1 MKGVGRQGG
10 DYKQSALQA
19 AVDKMD
25 VTRSAVDEIV
35 AKGADRKSWLCFC
48 SGVEHAEHVRDE
60 IRSRGISC
68 ETISGETPK
77 DERRRIIEDFKS
89 YKIRAL
95 TNNSVLTTGFNHKGV
110 DLIAALRPT
119 LSVSLYVQ
127 MMGRGTRVMYVS
139 AVVAGSPENRKQHE
153 LDAAASVTFNLGVG
167 AMNWTWAEY
176 WRKGQIKKAAAH
188 LASNYNTA
196 KGKKLP
202 GLVRRRKEEALLF
215 EKGIY
220 TGVGVTKEVTAE
232 PPVLPDPVVKEAQEL
247 LTTAGLNP
255 GAIDG
260 WMGEKTKAA
269 VIAYQKAHPHL
280 IADGIIG
287 PATIA
292 QLRRDACAAKDVV
305 TKGASSAAGSGL
317 LAFTAGLPWGWIAA
331 GVLVAV
337 VGYVAYRNRDVI
349 TRRWNSWRG
358 KEVVV

>member
-1 MKGVGRQGG
+1 MPITKISTQGRAFVRMHEGNPLTCYLDPVG
-10 DYKQSALQA
+10 
-19 AVDKMD
+19 
-25 VTRSAVDEIV
+25 IP
-35 AKGADRKSWLCFC
+35 
-48 SGVEHAEHVRDE
+48 
-60 IRSRGISC
+60 
-68 ETISGETPK
+68 TIG
-77 DERRRIIEDFKS
+77 
-89 YKIRAL
+89 
-95 TNNSVLTTGFNHKGV
+95 TGFTMGSDSVRRELAKIGITKLV
-110 DLIAALRPT
+110 PGKTKITAAQSDVILDAV
-119 LSVSLYVQ
+119 LAAEYVP
-127 MMGRGTRVMYVS
+127 
-139 AVVAGSPENRKQHE
+139 AVVAGSPNDRKQHE

-167 AMNWTWAEY
+167 AMNWTWAQL

-196 KGKKLP
+196 KGNKLP

-220 TGVGVTKEVTAE
+220 TGVGVTKDVTAA

-292 QLRRDACAAKDVV
+292 QLRRDAGAAKDVV

-337 VGYVAYRNRDVI
+337 VGYLAYRNRDVI
-349 TRRWNSWRG
+349 ARRWNSWRG

>member
-1 MKGVGRQGG
+1 MPITKISTQGRAFVRLHEGNPLTCYLDPVG
-10 DYKQSALQA
+10 
-19 AVDKMD
+19 
-25 VTRSAVDEIV
+25 IP
-35 AKGADRKSWLCFC
+35 
-48 SGVEHAEHVRDE
+48 
-60 IRSRGISC
+60 
-68 ETISGETPK
+68 TIG
-77 DERRRIIEDFKS
+77 
-89 YKIRAL
+89 
-95 TNNSVLTTGFNHKGV
+95 TGFTMGSDSVRRELAKIG
-110 DLIAALRPT
+110 IAKLVPGKTKITAAQSDVILDAV
-119 LSVSLYVQ
+119 LAAEYVP
-127 MMGRGTRVMYVS
+127 

-167 AMNWTWAEY
+167 AMNWTWAEL

-215 EKGIY
+215 EKGFY
-220 TGVGVTKEVTAE
+220 TGVGVTKDVTAA
-232 PPVLPDPVVKEAQEL
+232 PPVPPDPVVKEAQEL

-280 IADGIIG
+280 VADGIIG

-292 QLRRDACAAKDVV
+292 QLRRDAGAAKDVV
-305 TKGASSAAGSGL
+305 AKGASSAAGSGM

-349 TRRWNSWRG
+349 ARRWNSWRG

>member
-1 MKGVGRQGG
+1 MPITKISTQGRAFVRLHEGNPLTCYLDPVG
-10 DYKQSALQA
+10 
-19 AVDKMD
+19 
-25 VTRSAVDEIV
+25 IP
-35 AKGADRKSWLCFC
+35 
-48 SGVEHAEHVRDE
+48 
-60 IRSRGISC
+60 
-68 ETISGETPK
+68 TIG
-77 DERRRIIEDFKS
+77 
-89 YKIRAL
+89 
-95 TNNSVLTTGFNHKGV
+95 TGFTMRSDSVRRELAKIGITKLSPGKTKITASQSDV
-110 DLIAALRPT
+110 ILDAVLAAE
-119 LSVSLYVQ
+119 YVP
-127 MMGRGTRVMYVS
+127 

-167 AMNWTWAEY
+167 AMNWTWADL
-176 WRKGQIKKAAAH
+176 WRKGQIQKAAAH

-220 TGVGVTKEVTAE
+220 TGVGVTKEATAE
-232 PPVLPDPVVKEAQEL
+232 PPVKPDPVVKEAQEL

-260 WMGEKTKAA
+260 WMGAKTKAA

-292 QLRRDACAAKDVV
+292 QLRRDAGAAKDVIA
-305 TKGASSAAGSGL
+305 KGASSAAGSGL

-349 TRRWNSWRG
+349 ARRWNSWRG
-358 KEVVV
+358 KEVKV

>member
-1 MKGVGRQGG
+1 MPITRISTQGRVFVRLHEGNPLTCYLDPVG
-10 DYKQSALQA
+10 
-19 AVDKMD
+19 
-25 VTRSAVDEIV
+25 IP
-35 AKGADRKSWLCFC
+35 
-48 SGVEHAEHVRDE
+48 
-60 IRSRGISC
+60 
-68 ETISGETPK
+68 TIG
-77 DERRRIIEDFKS
+77 
-89 YKIRAL
+89 
-95 TNNSVLTTGFNHKGV
+95 TGFTMGSDSVRRELAKIGITKLV
-110 DLIAALRPT
+110 PGKTKITAAQSDVILDAV
-119 LSVSLYVQ
+119 LAAEYVP
-127 MMGRGTRVMYVS
+127 

-167 AMNWTWAEY
+167 AMNWTWADL

-292 QLRRDACAAKDVV
+292 QLRRDAGAAKDVV
-305 TKGASSAAGSGL
+305 TKGASSAAGSAL

-331 GVLVAV
+331 GVLMAV

-349 TRRWNSWRG
+349 ARRWNSWRG

>member
-1 MKGVGRQGG
+1 MPITKISTQGRAFVRLHEGNPLTCYLDPVG
-10 DYKQSALQA
+10 
-19 AVDKMD
+19 
-25 VTRSAVDEIV
+25 IP
-35 AKGADRKSWLCFC
+35 
-48 SGVEHAEHVRDE
+48 
-60 IRSRGISC
+60 
-68 ETISGETPK
+68 TIG
-77 DERRRIIEDFKS
+77 
-89 YKIRAL
+89 
-95 TNNSVLTTGFNHKGV
+95 TGFTMRSG
-110 DLIAALRPT
+110 
-119 LSVSLYVQ
+119 SVRRELAKIGITKLVPGKTKITASQSDVILDAVLASEYVP
-127 MMGRGTRVMYVS
+127 

-167 AMNWTWAEY
+167 AMNWTWADL
-176 WRKGQIKKAAAH
+176 WRKGQIQKAAAH

-215 EKGIY
+215 ERGIY

-260 WMGEKTKAA
+260 WMGAKTKAA

-292 QLRRDACAAKDVV
+292 QLRRDAGAAKDVV
-305 TKGASSAAGSGL
+305 TKSASSAAGSGL

-331 GVLVAV
+331 GVLMAV
-337 VGYVAYRNRDVI
+337 VSYVTYRNRDVI
-349 TRRWNSWRG
+349 ARRWNSWRG
-358 KEVVV
+358 REVVV

>member
-1 MKGVGRQGG
+1 MPITKISTQGRAFVRLHEGNPLTCYLDPVG
-10 DYKQSALQA
+10 
-19 AVDKMD
+19 
-25 VTRSAVDEIV
+25 IP
-35 AKGADRKSWLCFC
+35 
-48 SGVEHAEHVRDE
+48 
-60 IRSRGISC
+60 
-68 ETISGETPK
+68 TIG
-77 DERRRIIEDFKS
+77 
-89 YKIRAL
+89 
-95 TNNSVLTTGFNHKGV
+95 TGFTMRSDSVRRELAKIGITKLV
-110 DLIAALRPT
+110 PGKTKITAAQSDIIFDAVLAAE
-119 LSVSLYVQ
+119 YVP
-127 MMGRGTRVMYVS
+127 

-167 AMNWTWAEY
+167 AMNWTWADL

-202 GLVRRRKEEALLF
+202 GFVRRRKEEALLF

-280 IADGIIG
+280 IADGIVG

-292 QLRRDACAAKDVV
+292 QLRRDAGAAKDVV

-317 LAFTAGLPWGWIAA
+317 LALTAGLPWGWIAA

-337 VGYVAYRNRDVI
+337 VGYVTYRNRDVI
-349 TRRWNSWRG
+349 ARRWNSWRG

>member
-1 MKGVGRQGG
+1 MPITKISTQGRSFVRLHEGNPLTCYLDPVG
-10 DYKQSALQA
+10 
-19 AVDKMD
+19 
-25 VTRSAVDEIV
+25 IP
-35 AKGADRKSWLCFC
+35 
-48 SGVEHAEHVRDE
+48 
-60 IRSRGISC
+60 
-68 ETISGETPK
+68 TIG
-77 DERRRIIEDFKS
+77 
-89 YKIRAL
+89 
-95 TNNSVLTTGFNHKGV
+95 TGFTMRSDSVRRELAKIGITKLV
-110 DLIAALRPT
+110 PGKTKITAAQSDVILDAV
-119 LSVSLYVQ
+119 LAAEYVP
-127 MMGRGTRVMYVS
+127 

-167 AMNWTWAEY
+167 AMNWTWADL
-176 WRKGQIKKAAAH
+176 WRKGQIQKAAAH

-232 PPVLPDPVVKEAQEL
+232 PAVLPDPVVKEAQEL

-269 VIAYQKAHPHL
+269 VVAYQTAHPHL

-292 QLRRDACAAKDVV
+292 QLRRDAGAAKDAV

-331 GVLVAV
+331 GVLAAV
-337 VGYVAYRNRDVI
+337 VAYVAYRNRDVVA
-349 TRRWNSWRG
+349 RRWNSWRG

>member
-1 MKGVGRQGG
+1 MPITKISTHGMAFVRLHEGNPLTCYLDPVG
-10 DYKQSALQA
+10 
-19 AVDKMD
+19 
-25 VTRSAVDEIV
+25 IP
-35 AKGADRKSWLCFC
+35 
-48 SGVEHAEHVRDE
+48 
-60 IRSRGISC
+60 
-68 ETISGETPK
+68 TIG
-77 DERRRIIEDFKS
+77 
-89 YKIRAL
+89 
-95 TNNSVLTTGFNHKGV
+95 TGFTMRSDSVRRELAKIGIIKLV
-110 DLIAALRPT
+110 PGKTKITAAQSDAILDAV
-119 LSVSLYVQ
+119 LDAEYVP
-127 MMGRGTRVMYVS
+127 
-139 AVVAGSPENRKQHE
+139 AVVAGSPENRKQQE

-167 AMNWTWAEY
+167 AMKWTWAEF

-220 TGVGVTKEVTAE
+220 TGVGVTKEATAE

-287 PATIA
+287 PATLA
-292 QLRRDACAAKDVV
+292 QLRRDASTAKEAV
-305 TKGASSAAGSGL
+305 TKGVGSAASSGL
-317 LAFTAGLPWGWIAA
+317 LAFAAGLPWGWIAA
-331 GVLVAV
+331 GVAVAAV
-337 VGYVAYRNRDVI
+337 AYVAYRNRDVI
-349 TRRWNSWRG
+349 ARRWNSWRG

>member
-1 MKGVGRQGG
+1 MPITKISTQGRAFVRLHEGNPLTCYLDPVG
-10 DYKQSALQA
+10 
-19 AVDKMD
+19 
-25 VTRSAVDEIV
+25 IP
-35 AKGADRKSWLCFC
+35 
-48 SGVEHAEHVRDE
+48 
-60 IRSRGISC
+60 
-68 ETISGETPK
+68 TIG
-77 DERRRIIEDFKS
+77 
-89 YKIRAL
+89 
-95 TNNSVLTTGFNHKGV
+95 TGFTMRSDSVRRELAKIGITKLV
-110 DLIAALRPT
+110 PGKTKITAAQSDSILDAV
-119 LSVSLYVQ
+119 LAAEYVP
-127 MMGRGTRVMYVS
+127 

-167 AMNWTWAEY
+167 AMNWTWADL
-176 WRKGQIKKAAAH
+176 WRKGQFQKAAAH

-292 QLRRDACAAKDVV
+292 QLRRDAGAAKDVV
-305 TKGASSAAGSGL
+305 TQGASSAAGSGL
-317 LAFTAGLPWGWIAA
+317 FAFTAGLPWGWIAA

-349 TRRWNSWRG
+349 ARRWNSWRG

>member
-1 MKGVGRQGG
+1 MPITKISTQGRAFVRLHEGNPLTCYLDPVG
-10 DYKQSALQA
+10 
-19 AVDKMD
+19 
-25 VTRSAVDEIV
+25 IP
-35 AKGADRKSWLCFC
+35 
-48 SGVEHAEHVRDE
+48 
-60 IRSRGISC
+60 
-68 ETISGETPK
+68 TIG
-77 DERRRIIEDFKS
+77 
-89 YKIRAL
+89 
-95 TNNSVLTTGFNHKGV
+95 TGFTMRSDSVRRELAKIGITKLV
-110 DLIAALRPT
+110 PGKTKITASQSDVILDAVLAAE
-119 LSVSLYVQ
+119 YVP
-127 MMGRGTRVMYVS
+127 

-167 AMNWTWAEY
+167 AMNWTWAEL

-255 GAIDG
+255 GAVDG
-260 WMGEKTKAA
+260 WMGAKTKAA

-292 QLRRDACAAKDVV
+292 QLRRDAGAAKDVV

-349 TRRWNSWRG
+349 ARRWNSWRG

>member
-1 MKGVGRQGG
+1 MPITKISTQGRAFVRLHEGNPLTCYLDPVG
-10 DYKQSALQA
+10 
-19 AVDKMD
+19 
-25 VTRSAVDEIV
+25 IP
-35 AKGADRKSWLCFC
+35 
-48 SGVEHAEHVRDE
+48 
-60 IRSRGISC
+60 
-68 ETISGETPK
+68 TIG
-77 DERRRIIEDFKS
+77 
-89 YKIRAL
+89 
-95 TNNSVLTTGFNHKGV
+95 TGFTMRSDSVRRELAKIGITKLV
-110 DLIAALRPT
+110 PGKTKITTAQSDVILDAVLAAE
-119 LSVSLYVQ
+119 YVP
-127 MMGRGTRVMYVS
+127 

-167 AMNWTWAEY
+167 AMNWTWADL
-176 WRKGQIKKAAAH
+176 WRKGQIQKAAAH

-215 EKGIY
+215 ENGIY
-220 TGVGVTKEVTAE
+220 TGVGVTKEATAE
-232 PPVLPDPVVKEAQEL
+232 PPVKPDPVVKEAQEL

-287 PATIA
+287 PATLA
-292 QLRRDACAAKDVV
+292 QLRRDAGAAKDVV

-337 VGYVAYRNRDVI
+337 VGYVAYRNRDLI
-349 TRRWNSWRG
+349 ARRWNSWRG

>member
-1 MKGVGRQGG
+1 MPITKISTQGRAFVRLHEGNPLTCYLDPVG
-10 DYKQSALQA
+10 
-19 AVDKMD
+19 
-25 VTRSAVDEIV
+25 IP
-35 AKGADRKSWLCFC
+35 
-48 SGVEHAEHVRDE
+48 
-60 IRSRGISC
+60 
-68 ETISGETPK
+68 TIG
-77 DERRRIIEDFKS
+77 
-89 YKIRAL
+89 
-95 TNNSVLTTGFNHKGV
+95 TGFTMGSDSVRRELAKIGITKLV
-110 DLIAALRPT
+110 PGKTKITAAQSDVILDAV
-119 LSVSLYVQ
+119 LAAEYVP
-127 MMGRGTRVMYVS
+127 
-139 AVVAGSPENRKQHE
+139 AVVAGSPSDHKQHE

-167 AMNWTWAEY
+167 AMNWTWAQL

-220 TGVGVTKEVTAE
+220 TGVGVTKDVTAA

-292 QLRRDACAAKDVV
+292 QLRRDAGAAKDVV

-349 TRRWNSWRG
+349 ARRWNSWRG

>member
-1 MKGVGRQGG
+1 MPITKISTHGRAFVRLHEGNPLTCYLDPVG
-10 DYKQSALQA
+10 
-19 AVDKMD
+19 
-25 VTRSAVDEIV
+25 IP
-35 AKGADRKSWLCFC
+35 
-48 SGVEHAEHVRDE
+48 
-60 IRSRGISC
+60 
-68 ETISGETPK
+68 TIG
-77 DERRRIIEDFKS
+77 
-89 YKIRAL
+89 
-95 TNNSVLTTGFNHKGV
+95 TGFTMRSDSVRRELAKIGITKLV
-110 DLIAALRPT
+110 PGKTKITAAQSDVILDAV
-119 LSVSLYVQ
+119 LAAE
-127 MMGRGTRVMYVS
+127 YVS

>member
-1 MKGVGRQGG
+1 MPITKISTQGRAFVRLHEGNPLTCYLDPVG
-10 DYKQSALQA
+10 
-19 AVDKMD
+19 
-25 VTRSAVDEIV
+25 IP
-35 AKGADRKSWLCFC
+35 
-48 SGVEHAEHVRDE
+48 
-60 IRSRGISC
+60 
-68 ETISGETPK
+68 TIG
-77 DERRRIIEDFKS
+77 
-89 YKIRAL
+89 
-95 TNNSVLTTGFNHKGV
+95 TGFTMGSDSVRRELAKIGITKLV
-110 DLIAALRPT
+110 PGKTKITAAQSDVILDAV
-119 LSVSLYVQ
+119 LVAEYVP
-127 MMGRGTRVMYVS
+127 
-139 AVVAGSPENRKQHE
+139 AVVAGSPNDRKQHE
-153 LDAAASVTFNLGVG
+153 LDATASVTFNLGVG
-167 AMNWTWAEY
+167 AMNWTWAEL

-202 GLVRRRKEEALLF
+202 GLARRRKEEALLF

-220 TGVGVTKEVTAE
+220 TGVGVTKDVTAA

-292 QLRRDACAAKDVV
+292 QLRRDAGAAKDVV

-331 GVLVAV
+331 GVLVVV

-349 TRRWNSWRG
+349 ARRWNSWRR

>member
-1 MKGVGRQGG
+1 MPITKISTQGR
-10 DYKQSALQA
+10 A
-19 AVDKMD
+19 
-25 VTRSAVDEIV
+25 
-35 AKGADRKSWLCFC
+35 F
-48 SGVEHAEHVRDE
+48 VRLHEGNPLTCYLDP
-60 IRSRGISC
+60 IGIP
-68 ETISGETPK
+68 TIG
-77 DERRRIIEDFKS
+77 
-89 YKIRAL
+89 
-95 TNNSVLTTGFNHKGV
+95 TGFTMRSDSVRRELAKIGITKLV
-110 DLIAALRPT
+110 PGKTKITAAQSDVILDT
-119 LSVSLYVQ
+119 VLAAEYVP
-127 MMGRGTRVMYVS
+127 

-167 AMNWTWAEY
+167 AMNWTWADL

-220 TGVGVTKEVTAE
+220 TGVGVTKEATPE
-232 PPVLPDPVVKEAQEL
+232 PPVKPDPVVKEAQEL

-260 WMGEKTKAA
+260 WMGEKTKSA

-292 QLRRDACAAKDVV
+292 QLRRDAGAAKDVV

-337 VGYVAYRNRDVI
+337 VGYFSYRNRDVI
-349 TRRWNSWRG
+349 ARRWNSWRG
-358 KEVVV
+358 KEVVA

>member
-1 MKGVGRQGG
+1 MPITKISTQGRAFVRLHEGNPLTCYLDPVG
-10 DYKQSALQA
+10 
-19 AVDKMD
+19 
-25 VTRSAVDEIV
+25 IP
-35 AKGADRKSWLCFC
+35 
-48 SGVEHAEHVRDE
+48 
-60 IRSRGISC
+60 
-68 ETISGETPK
+68 TIG
-77 DERRRIIEDFKS
+77 
-89 YKIRAL
+89 
-95 TNNSVLTTGFNHKGV
+95 TGFTMGSDSVRRELAKIGITKLV
-110 DLIAALRPT
+110 PGKTKITAAQSDVILDAV
-119 LSVSLYVQ
+119 LAAEYVP
-127 MMGRGTRVMYVS
+127 

-167 AMNWTWAEY
+167 AMNWTWADL

-220 TGVGVTKEVTAE
+220 TGVGMTKEVTAE

-260 WMGEKTKAA
+260 WMGAKTKAA

-292 QLRRDACAAKDVV
+292 QLRRDASAAKDVV
-305 TKGASSAAGSGL
+305 AKGASSAVGSGL

-337 VGYVAYRNRDVI
+337 VGYVTYRNRDVI
-349 TRRWNSWRG
+349 ARRWNSWRG

>member
-1 MKGVGRQGG
+1 MPITKISTQGRAFVRLHEGNPLTCYLDPVG
-10 DYKQSALQA
+10 
-19 AVDKMD
+19 
-25 VTRSAVDEIV
+25 IP
-35 AKGADRKSWLCFC
+35 
-48 SGVEHAEHVRDE
+48 
-60 IRSRGISC
+60 
-68 ETISGETPK
+68 TIG
-77 DERRRIIEDFKS
+77 
-89 YKIRAL
+89 
-95 TNNSVLTTGFNHKGV
+95 TGFTMGSDSVRRELDKIGITKLV
-110 DLIAALRPT
+110 PGKTKITAAQSDVILDAV
-119 LSVSLYVQ
+119 LAAEYVP
-127 MMGRGTRVMYVS
+127 
-139 AVVAGSPENRKQHE
+139 AVVAGSPNDRKQHE

-167 AMNWTWAEY
+167 AMNWTWAEL

-220 TGVGVTKEVTAE
+220 TGVGVTKDVTAA

-280 IADGIIG
+280 VADGIIG

-292 QLRRDACAAKDVV
+292 QLRRDAGAAKDVV
-305 TKGASSAAGSGL
+305 AKGASSAAGSGM

-349 TRRWNSWRG
+349 ARRWNSWRG

>member
-1 MKGVGRQGG
+1 MPITKISTQGRAFVRLHEGNPLTCYLDPVG
-10 DYKQSALQA
+10 
-19 AVDKMD
+19 
-25 VTRSAVDEIV
+25 IP
-35 AKGADRKSWLCFC
+35 
-48 SGVEHAEHVRDE
+48 
-60 IRSRGISC
+60 
-68 ETISGETPK
+68 TIG
-77 DERRRIIEDFKS
+77 
-89 YKIRAL
+89 
-95 TNNSVLTTGFNHKGV
+95 TGFTMGSDSVRRELAKIGTTKLV
-110 DLIAALRPT
+110 PGKTKITAAQSDVILDAV
-119 LSVSLYVQ
+119 LAAEYVP
-127 MMGRGTRVMYVS
+127 
-139 AVVAGSPENRKQHE
+139 AVVAGSPSDRKQHE

-167 AMNWTWAEY
+167 AMNWTWADL
-176 WRKGQIKKAAAH
+176 WRKGQIQKAAAH

-292 QLRRDACAAKDVV
+292 QLRRDAGAAKDVV

-349 TRRWNSWRG
+349 ARRWNSWRG

>member
-1 MKGVGRQGG
+1 MPITKISTQGRAFVRLHEGNPLTCYLDPVG
-10 DYKQSALQA
+10 
-19 AVDKMD
+19 
-25 VTRSAVDEIV
+25 IP
-35 AKGADRKSWLCFC
+35 
-48 SGVEHAEHVRDE
+48 
-60 IRSRGISC
+60 
-68 ETISGETPK
+68 TIG
-77 DERRRIIEDFKS
+77 
-89 YKIRAL
+89 
-95 TNNSVLTTGFNHKGV
+95 TGFTMRSDSVRRELAKIGITK
-110 DLIAALRPT
+110 LAPGKTKITAAQSDVILDAV
-119 LSVSLYVQ
+119 LAAEYVP
-127 MMGRGTRVMYVS
+127 
-139 AVVAGSPENRKQHE
+139 AVVAGSPQNRKQHE

-167 AMNWTWAEY
+167 AMNWTWADL

-269 VIAYQKAHPHL
+269 VIAYQRAHPHL

-292 QLRRDACAAKDVV
+292 QLRRDAGAAKDVV

-337 VGYVAYRNRDVI
+337 VVYVAYRNRDVI
-349 TRRWNSWRG
+349 ARRWNSWRG

>member
-1 MKGVGRQGG
+1 MPITKISTQGRAFVRLHEGNPLTCYLDPVG
-10 DYKQSALQA
+10 
-19 AVDKMD
+19 
-25 VTRSAVDEIV
+25 IP
-35 AKGADRKSWLCFC
+35 
-48 SGVEHAEHVRDE
+48 
-60 IRSRGISC
+60 
-68 ETISGETPK
+68 TIG
-77 DERRRIIEDFKS
+77 
-89 YKIRAL
+89 
-95 TNNSVLTTGFNHKGV
+95 TGFTMRSDSVRRELAKIG
-110 DLIAALRPT
+110 IAKLVPGKTKITAAQSDVILDAV
-119 LSVSLYVQ
+119 LAAEYVP
-127 MMGRGTRVMYVS
+127 

-167 AMNWTWAEY
+167 AMNWTWADL

-215 EKGIY
+215 ENGIY
-220 TGVGVTKEVTAE
+220 TGVGMTKEVTAE

-292 QLRRDACAAKDVV
+292 QLRRDAGAAKDVV

-317 LAFTAGLPWGWIAA
+317 LAFIAGLPWGWIAA

-349 TRRWNSWRG
+349 ARRWNSWRG

>member
-1 MKGVGRQGG
+1 MPITKISTQGRAFVRMHEGNPLTCYLDPVG
-10 DYKQSALQA
+10 
-19 AVDKMD
+19 
-25 VTRSAVDEIV
+25 IP
-35 AKGADRKSWLCFC
+35 
-48 SGVEHAEHVRDE
+48 
-60 IRSRGISC
+60 
-68 ETISGETPK
+68 TIG
-77 DERRRIIEDFKS
+77 
-89 YKIRAL
+89 
-95 TNNSVLTTGFNHKGV
+95 TGFTMRSDSVRRELAKIGITKLV
-110 DLIAALRPT
+110 PGKTKITASQSDVILDAVLAAE
-119 LSVSLYVQ
+119 YVP
-127 MMGRGTRVMYVS
+127 
-139 AVVAGSPENRKQHE
+139 AVVAGSPKNRKQHE

-167 AMNWTWAEY
+167 AMNWTWADL
-176 WRKGQIKKAAAH
+176 WRKGQIQKAAAH

-260 WMGEKTKAA
+260 WMGEKTKSA

-292 QLRRDACAAKDVV
+292 QLRRDAGAAKDVV

-337 VGYVAYRNRDVI
+337 VVYVAYRNRDVI
-349 TRRWNSWRG
+349 ARRWNSWRG